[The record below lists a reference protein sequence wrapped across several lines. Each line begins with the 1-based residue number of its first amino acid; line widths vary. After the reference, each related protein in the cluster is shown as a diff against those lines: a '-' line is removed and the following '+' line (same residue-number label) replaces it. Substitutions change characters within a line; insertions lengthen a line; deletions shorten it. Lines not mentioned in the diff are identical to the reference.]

1 MTRLTIFSVAT
12 DRYLEFW
19 LELLRSAEKFLDKD
33 LIVQWILFTNREKD
47 IPFSVIDH
55 LGTNLVTVRFES
67 SPWPMPTLLRY
78 ELLASAA
85 KIIEGE
91 IIMHLDA
98 DMLFASSLSKDDL
111 HQAMGNQK
119 VALVKHPGY
128 FRPQKLALIKFYIRN
143 PTYIFRDLKSQILNG
158 GIGSWEKNH
167 DSLAFV
173 NRKDRS
179 IYVCGGAWFG
189 KRESI
194 IDLCRLLSERIQK
207 DLSKN
212 IIAKFHDESHLNW
225 FAVNH
230 EVSTLSPIFC
240 FELSYPQ
247 LISLTPKIIAVDKG
261 NGSNWERQ

>member
-1 MTRLTIFSVAT
+1 MAKLTIFSVAT

-19 LELLRSAEKFLDKD
+19 LELLSSAEHFIDKD
-33 LIVQWILFTNREKD
+33 LNVQWILFTNREND
-47 IPFSVIDH
+47 IPRAVSER
-55 LGTNLVTVRFES
+55 LGTNLVTFRFES

-85 KIIEGE
+85 EIVEGE
-91 IIMHLDA
+91 IVMHLDA
-98 DMLFASSLSKDDL
+98 DMLFASSLSRADL

-119 VALVKHPGY
+119 VALVKHPGF
-128 FRPQKLALIKFYIRN
+128 FRPKKLARILFYLRN

-158 GIGSWEKNH
+158 GIGSWENNH

-225 FAVNH
+225 FAANH
-230 EVSTLSPIFC
+230 EVSAVSPRFC

-247 LISLTPKIIAVDKG
+247 LIGITPKIIAVDKG

>member
-1 MTRLTIFSVAT
+1 MAQMTIFSVAT

-19 LELLRSAEKFLDKD
+19 LELLSSAEKFLDKD
-33 LIVQWILFTNREKD
+33 LTVQWILFTNREKD
-47 IPFSVIDH
+47 IPFSVTNG
-55 LGTNLVTVRFES
+55 LGTSLVTVRFES

-78 ELLASAA
+78 ELLVSAA
-85 KIIEGE
+85 EIVEGE
-91 IIMHLDA
+91 IVMHLDA

-111 HQAMGNQK
+111 HQALGNHK

-128 FRPQKLALIKFYIRN
+128 FRPQKLARIKFYLRN
-143 PTYIFRDLKSQILNG
+143 TTYLFRDLKSHLLDG
-158 GIGSWEKNH
+158 GIGSWEKNRN
-167 DSLAFV
+167 SLAFV

-225 FAVNH
+225 FAANY
-230 EVSTLSPIFC
+230 EVSTSNPRFC
-240 FELSYPQ
+240 FEPSYPQ
-247 LISLTPKIIAVDKG
+247 LIGITPKIIAVDKG
-261 NGSNWERQ
+261 SGSSWVRQ